1 MLLTQTTTPE
11 DVKALN
17 RAELPQLCGEI
28 RHAILESSA
37 AVGGHVAP
45 NLASLSSRLR
55 FIACLTPHRQDCL

>member
-28 RHAILESSA
+28 RQAILE
-37 AVGGHVAP
+37 
-45 NLASLSSRLR
+45 LSLIHISEPTR
-55 FIACLTPHRQDCL
+55 H